1 MIEYFSQRPYLILIM
16 AAVIAL
22 TVFVCVKAGKASAA
36 RSRENEAIMKKLKE
50 ENELRNEF
58 AVLTQ
63 RTVSEAQ
70 PERLFRGVA
79 LNLQKRI
86 SDSSDM
92 LGEFEKLTQE
102 QREIYALSF
111 VEEDGSEKLSD
122 FFRANGAPLTL
133 AALDG
138 IKRIF
143 GGRAA
148 EIFEAELNAFDPE
161 NEEVS
166 FIPEQIQAFD
176 SEFAQL
182 TAGGATARAAGKFI
196 TENAEKFTIS

>member
-1 MIEYFSQRPYLILIM
+1 MIEYFSERPYLILIM

-22 TVFVCVKAGKASAA
+22 TVFVCIKAGKASAA

-50 ENELRNEF
+50 ENGLRNEF

-111 VEEDGSEKLSD
+111 VEEDGSGKLSN

-161 NEEVS
+161 NEEASV
-166 FIPEQIQAFD
+166 IPEQIQALD
-176 SEFAQL
+176 SEFAKL
-182 TAGGATARAAGKFI
+182 TEGGATARAAGRFI
-196 TENAEKFTIS
+196 AENTEKFS

>member
-1 MIEYFSQRPYLILIM
+1 MIEYFSERPYLILIM

-22 TVFVCVKAGKASAA
+22 TVFVCIKAGKASAA

-50 ENELRNEF
+50 ENGLRNEF

-111 VEEDGSEKLSD
+111 VEEDGAERLSD

-138 IKRIF
+138 INRIF

-161 NEEVS
+161 NEEASV
-166 FIPEQIQAFD
+166 IPEQIQALD
-176 SEFAQL
+176 SEFANL
-182 TAGGATARAAGKFI
+182 TEGGATARAAGRFI
-196 TENAEKFTIS
+196 AENTEKFS

>member
-161 NEEVS
+161 NEEAS

-182 TAGGATARAAGKFI
+182 TPGGATARAAGKFI

>member
-1 MIEYFSQRPYLILIM
+1 MIEYFAERPYLILIM

-22 TVFVCVKAGKASAA
+22 TVFVCIKAGKASAA
-36 RSRENEAIMKKLKE
+36 RSRENEAVMKRLKE

-58 AVLTQ
+58 AVLTE
-63 RTVSEAQ
+63 RVIGEAP

-79 LNLQKRI
+79 LNLQKRV
-86 SDSSDM
+86 SDSADM
-92 LGEFEKLTQE
+92 EAEFDSLTQE

-111 VEEDGSEKLSD
+111 VEEDGTENLSG

-138 IKRIF
+138 MKRLF

-148 EIFEAELNAFDPE
+148 EIFEAELNAFDSE
-161 NEEVS
+161 NEEAS
-166 FIPEQIQAFD
+166 FIPERINELD
-176 SEFAQL
+176 CEFAKL
-182 TAGGATARAAGKFI
+182 VENGAAARAAGKFI
-196 TENAEKFTIS
+196 AENSERFI

>member
-1 MIEYFSQRPYLILIM
+1 MIEYFSERPYLILIM

-22 TVFVCVKAGKASAA
+22 TVFVCIKAGKASAA

-111 VEEDGSEKLSD
+111 VEEDGAEKLSD

-161 NEEVS
+161 NEEASV
-166 FIPEQIQAFD
+166 IPEQIQALD
-176 SEFAQL
+176 SEFAKL
-182 TAGGATARAAGKFI
+182 TEGGATARAAGKFI
-196 TENAEKFTIS
+196 AVNAEKFS

>member
-1 MIEYFSQRPYLILIM
+1 MIEYFSERPYLILIM
-16 AAVIAL
+16 AAVIVL
-22 TVFVCVKAGKASAA
+22 TVFVCIKAGKASAA

-50 ENELRNEF
+50 ENGLRNEF

-111 VEEDGSEKLSD
+111 VEEDGAEKLSD

-133 AALDG
+133 AALNG

-161 NEEVS
+161 NEEAS
-166 FIPEQIQAFD
+166 AIPEQIQALD
-176 SEFAQL
+176 SEFAKL
-182 TAGGATARAAGKFI
+182 TEGGATARAAGRFI
-196 TENAEKFTIS
+196 AENTEKFS

>member
-1 MIEYFSQRPYLILIM
+1 MIEYFSERPYLILIM
-16 AAVIAL
+16 AAVIVL
-22 TVFVCVKAGKASAA
+22 TVFVCIKAGKASAA

-92 LGEFEKLTQE
+92 LGEFENLTQE

-111 VEEDGSEKLSD
+111 VEEDGAEKLSD

-161 NEEVS
+161 NEEASV
-166 FIPEQIQAFD
+166 IPEQIQALD
-176 SEFAQL
+176 SDFAKL
-182 TAGGATARAAGKFI
+182 TEGGATARAAGRFI
-196 TENAEKFTIS
+196 AENTEKFTIS